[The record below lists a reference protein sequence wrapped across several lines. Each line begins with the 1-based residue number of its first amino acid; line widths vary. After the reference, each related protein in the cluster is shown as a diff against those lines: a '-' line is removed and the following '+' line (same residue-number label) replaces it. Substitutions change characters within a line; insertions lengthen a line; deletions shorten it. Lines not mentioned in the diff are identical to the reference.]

1 MPSNSGS
8 PARPDGLLTPECAGI
23 RRCGAPSKPP
33 LSRMSGATGT
43 HRHHARSGA
52 ITGFAGIPEGR
63 NIPVRA
69 HGRRRLESAGRHRSD
84 ADRHQGS
91 RGGRNCRRREMGRA
105 PKPPRLARTCPDR
118 MRRARGT
125 GAHAS
130 GGIKRHEEP
139 DAACACLAVHSPNL
153 HIFRITPATLH
164 RLPAASWPQ
173 SRCPSRARMRRTT
186 RRTSSRARLRCRT
199 SWPESR
205 AVPARCS

>member
-1 MPSNSGS
+1 ML
-8 PARPDGLLTPECAGI
+8 APECAGI
-23 RRCGAPSKPP
+23 RRCATPSKPP
-33 LSRMSGATGT
+33 LSRMSGATGA

-52 ITGFAGIPEGR
+52 ITGFAGIPEGGS
-63 NIPVRA
+63 IPARA
-69 HGRRRLESAGRHRSD
+69 HGRRRLESP
-84 ADRHQGS
+84 ADIVQTRTGIKVPA
-91 RGGRNCRRREMGRA
+91 GGRNCRRREMGRA

-125 GAHAS
+125 GVHVS